1 MLLASRIWDSPAAPV
16 IDHWAERGAAARSAT
31 GRTPR
36 ILRCIPRW
44 NRYHGCS
51 SARRPDEAHSL
62 ENPEPTSTEPDAHR
76 VTLALGACDSG
87 DPAASAELLALVYEG
102 LRHLAR
108 HRMASE
114 RAGHTLQ
121 PTALVHEAYVRLVG
135 NGPVAWQS
143 RAHFFAAAGEA
154 MRRILVERARARAR
168 LKRGGD
174 GRSAPVRTAIS
185 ELNLATEPEPE
196 IMLLLD
202 EALDQVERDDPQAAA
217 IVRLRF
223 FAGLSVEE
231 AAQALGV
238 SPRTVDRDWAYARAR
253 LHRLMRANM
262 A

>member
-1 MLLASRIWDSPAAPV
+1 MMNDAEPGAAEKEPSRITV
-16 IDHWAERGAAARSAT
+16 
-31 GRTPR
+31 
-36 ILRCIPRW
+36 
-44 NRYHGCS
+44 
-51 SARRPDEAHSL
+51 
-62 ENPEPTSTEPDAHR
+62 
-76 VTLALGACDSG
+76 ALGACASG
-87 DPAASAELLALVYEG
+87 DASASAELLALVYEG

-108 HRMASE
+108 TRMASE

-121 PTALVHEAYVRLVG
+121 PTALVHEAYLRLVG
-135 NGPVAWQS
+135 NGHVAWQS

-174 GRSAPVRTAIS
+174 GRAAPARAVLS

-217 IVRLRF
+217 VVRLRF

-238 SPRTVDRDWAYARAR
+238 SPRTVDRDWSYARAR
-253 LHRLMRANM
+253 LHRIMRTSM
-262 A
+262 E